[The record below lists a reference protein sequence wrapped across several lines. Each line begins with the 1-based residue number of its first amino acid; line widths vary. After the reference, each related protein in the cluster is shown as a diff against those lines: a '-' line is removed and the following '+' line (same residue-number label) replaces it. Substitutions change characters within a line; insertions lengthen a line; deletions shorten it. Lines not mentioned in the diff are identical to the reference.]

1 MDDLLSYYQGRQ
13 VVVTGCAS
21 GIGGATAQKLFAG
34 GAHVIGLDRNAPAQ
48 GVHEFLEV
56 DLGDLDSITATA
68 AKISGPVWGL
78 FNCAGLSGGASDA
91 QHVLRVNFLGLRAF
105 LEAMLDRIPEGGAI
119 ANVASGAARA
129 WRENMD
135 IVIELARTQGFAEGA
150 AWAEKHDAFVQEHGG
165 YPTSKEAL
173 VLYTYGRCIE
183 LGGRG
188 IRINTTGPGVT
199 DTPML
204 IDSAKAHGADFI
216 DRVPKALGRVSTAE
230 EQANLLIYLNSDW
243 ASYVSG
249 QMIWSDGGNINA
261 GVLPA

>member
-1 MDDLLSYYQGRQ
+1 MDDVLSYYQGRR

-34 GAHVIGLDRNAPAQ
+34 GAHVIGLDRKAPVE
-48 GVHEFLEV
+48 GVHEFIEV
-56 DLGDLDSITATA
+56 DLGDLDSISA
-68 AKISGPVWGL
+68 AAAQVEGPVWGL

-105 LEAMLDRIPEGGAI
+105 LEAVLDRMPEGSAI
-119 ANVASGAARA
+119 VSTASTGGRA
-129 WRENMD
+129 WLENMD
-135 IVIELARTQGFAEGA
+135 TVIGLARTNGFAEGK
-150 AWAEKHDAFVQEHGG
+150 AWAEKNDAFVQKHGG

-173 VLYTYGRCIE
+173 VLYTFGRCIE

-204 IDSAKAHGADFI
+204 IDSKKAHGADFI
-216 DRVPKALGRVSTAE
+216 DRLPKALGRVSTAE

-261 GVLPA
+261 AILPA